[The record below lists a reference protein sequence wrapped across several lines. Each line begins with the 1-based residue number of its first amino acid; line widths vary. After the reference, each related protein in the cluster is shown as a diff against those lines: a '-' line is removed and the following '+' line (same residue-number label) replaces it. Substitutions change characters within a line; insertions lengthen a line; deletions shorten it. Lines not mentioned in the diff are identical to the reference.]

1 MLLLIILYILV
12 TIIVGLAASRLVRST
27 EDYLLAGRR
36 LPVYMATATLFATWF
51 GSETIL
57 GASAE
62 FAGGG
67 LIAVVRDPF
76 GAALCLFLVA
86 LFFARPLY
94 RMRLLT
100 LGDFYRRRY
109 GPATELIAGVA
120 MVMTYLAW
128 IAAQLV
134 AFGIIINA
142 LTGMPVLQ
150 GILISAL
157 VVSLYTFIGGMWS
170 VTVTDFMQLIF
181 IIVGL
186 AAASLEV
193 FGVISLRTV
202 FQQAPEG
209 FFRFVPEP
217 GAVDIM
223 NYAAAWITI
232 GLGSI
237 AGQDIFQRVMAS
249 RSEKVAVRSAFL
261 AGFMYL
267 TVAMVPLLLALAA
280 RALMPHYLE
289 AHTDTQFLIPAL
301 IMEHTSPLIQVLLF
315 GALLSAIL
323 STASSALL
331 APAAILGENLVRP
344 RLREVTDRQ
353 MLWISRLSVLAVAGI
368 ATWMAVLRG
377 NIYELV
383 GEAASVGLVS
393 LFVPLVGGLAWRGT
407 TQAAAITSMISGLLV
422 WLFASWLDPVVEPI
436 LFGLGASVVG
446 LAAGQAVSR
455 KIKKNSPPDRVKGM

>member
-1 MLLLIILYILV
+1 MVLLIVLYIV
-12 TIIVGLAASRLVRST
+12 ITIVVGLAAARLVRST

-62 FAGGG
+62 FAAGG

-94 RMRLLT
+94 RMKLLT
-100 LGDFYRRRY
+100 LGDFYRNRY
-109 GPATELIAGVA
+109 GKAAEMLAGIA
-120 MVMTYLAW
+120 MVLTYLAW

-142 LTGMPVLQ
+142 LTGLPVLH
-150 GILISAL
+150 GILISTL

-186 AAASLEV
+186 AAATLEV
-193 FGVISLRTV
+193 FGVISLSSV
-202 FQQAPEG
+202 FQQAPDG
-209 FFRFVPEP
+209 FFRFIPEP
-217 GAVDIM
+217 DTVDIM

-261 AGFMYL
+261 AGSMYL

-280 RALMPHYLE
+280 RTLMPHYLE
-289 AHTDTQFLIPAL
+289 AHSDTQFLIPAL
-301 IMEHTSPLIQVLLF
+301 VMEYTSPFVQLLLF

-331 APAAILGENLVRP
+331 APAAILGENLIRP
-344 RLREVTDRQ
+344 RLKKLTDRKL
-353 MLWISRLSVLAVAGI
+353 LWISRGSVVVIGLI
-368 ATWMAVLRG
+368 AMAMAIRRG

-393 LFVPLVGGLAWRGT
+393 LFVPLVAGLASKKT
-407 TQAAAITSMISGLLV
+407 TQAAAIASMVSGLAV
-422 WLFASWLDPVVEPI
+422 WLLASWADPAVEPI
-436 LFGLGASVVG
+436 LFGLAASVAG
-446 LAAGQAVSR
+446 LFAGRA
-455 KIKKNSPPDRVKGM
+455 IPAFFKKKSPLA